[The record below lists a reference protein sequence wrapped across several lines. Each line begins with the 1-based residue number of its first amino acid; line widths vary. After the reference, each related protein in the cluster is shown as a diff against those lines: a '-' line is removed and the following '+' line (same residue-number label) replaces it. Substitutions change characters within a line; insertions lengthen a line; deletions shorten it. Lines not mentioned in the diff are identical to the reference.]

1 MNASN
6 FYGLYVRGG
15 RIMGKNRFVIWL
27 FALLVVFGLIAGSVF
42 AAGKGSGYGMLKSV
56 EEDGTV
62 IIDDKGYLLSS
73 SVAIQNHR
81 GERLTLRG
89 LNHPDSVYFEYE
101 ITTRGFVITLIKQS
115 PR

>member
-1 MNASN
+1 MK
-6 FYGLYVRGG
+6 R
-15 RIMGKNRFVIWL
+15 NRFVIWL
-27 FALLVVFGLIAGSVF
+27 FTLFIVIGLIAGSAV
-42 AAGKGSGYGMLKSV
+42 AAGKGHAYGMLKSF
-56 EEDGTV
+56 EEDGSV
-62 IIDDKGYLLSS
+62 IIDDKGYLLSP

-81 GERLTLRG
+81 GERLTIRG